1 MFTEK
6 AGISIYAEFFLKR
19 HKKIPSSEI
28 TMAFERLEEILDKK
42 VKGIAWEMVK
52 SELISNADV
61 QAAYEV
67 EERKERLQLRLQSG
81 AVMLD

>member
-1 MFTEK
+1 
-6 AGISIYAEFFLKR
+6 
-19 HKKIPSSEI
+19 
-28 TMAFERLEEILDKK
+28 MAFERLEEILDKK